1 MKPEPITVKRRRRQA
16 WGKYEKKE
24 ETVLGTLLVSLI
36 CFQIFCISRKNRY
49 AEGNDDD
56 DEIPTRSTPGQAQV
70 CTVSCIDTAFPL
82 KPDDRGKCCVNTINY
97 CNISPRKPCLFNLY
111 PVRNMVYR

>member
-1 MKPEPITVKRRRRQA
+1 MKPQPITVKRRRRQA

-49 AEGNDDD
+49 VESD
-56 DEIPTRSTPGQAQV
+56 DESATTTNPSNPAQV
-70 CTVSCIDTAFPL
+70 QTCTCIQ
-82 KPDDRGKCCVNTINY
+82 I
-97 CNISPRKPCLFNLY
+97 
-111 PVRNMVYR
+111 